1 MPDITLGTLEIRGP
15 LREDVFDVYEAVD
28 ESSSDPADH
37 VYSCVALC
45 RKDWRRDWPA
55 LGGTRWVQGRE
66 PGVVAARGTARR
78 EAIELAMSMYIKNS
92 LLRNAER
99 SLGRSAQLF
108 NWQGGKGVIWTP
120 PGEPLSPHRLICHGH
135 LVNHL
140 RGEYIA
146 SKDIGVG
153 TSELKWISSATRFT
167 IGLGCLKDTGEA
179 TATGVRSGL
188 RTAAAREFGREGS
201 ERPLEG
207 LSVLVI
213 GAGKVGFPL
222 IGFLHEEGADV
233 HVYDPGL
240 EPSPK
245 AVHDWCEAHEDPEAS
260 GEERRRHA
268 AAFEEIRR
276 RGGLFLSEREALEH
290 EAIQIVSPNGGRA
303 GWLSRPVS
311 SSEADGRTRAEIL
324 AETRARH
331 GNLRGNL
338 RLILG
343 AGNDQ
348 VPTTAIG
355 RPERDRALAAL
366 AAAGIAFVPDPLV
379 SPGGVIAVSHEL
391 APKWR
396 ARAVNDDT
404 ASVVRRSVEQVYKE
418 SEQRGGTDAVRMYE
432 AFEALT
438 EQEWI

>member
-1 MPDITLGTLEIRGP
+1 MPDIKLGSLEIRGP
-15 LREDVFDVYEAVD
+15 VREDVFDLYEAVD
-28 ESSSDPADH
+28 ESSSDPAEH

-55 LGGTRWVQGRE
+55 LGGTRWLQGRE
-66 PGVVAARGTARR
+66 PGIPAARRSARR

-120 PGEPLSPHRLICHGH
+120 PGEPLTPRRLICHGH

-140 RGEYIA
+140 RGDYIA

-153 TSELKWISSATRFT
+153 TAELKWISSATRFT

-188 RTAAAREFGREGS
+188 RTAAARELHREGA

-207 LSVLVI
+207 ISILVI

-233 HVYDPGL
+233 HVFDPGL
-240 EPSPK
+240 KHSPK
-245 AVHDWCEAHEDPEAS
+245 AVRDWCDAHEDPEAS
-260 GEERRRHA
+260 DAERHRHA

-276 RGGLFLSEREALEH
+276 KGNLFHSEREALQH
-290 EAIQIVSPNGGRA
+290 ETIQIVSPNGGRA

-311 SSEADGRTRAEIL
+311 ESDDGRTRAEVL

-331 GNLRGNL
+331 GNL

-348 VPTTAIG
+348 VPTTGVG
-355 RPERDRALAAL
+355 RPERDRALATL
-366 AAAGIAFVPDPLV
+366 AAAGIVFVPDPLV

-391 APKWR
+391 TPKWS
-396 ARAVNDDT
+396 ARAVNEDT
-404 ASVVRRSVEQVYKE
+404 ASVVRRSVSQVYKE
-418 SEQRGGTDAVRMYE
+418 SERRGSTDAVRMYE